1 MYIKG
6 TFLHYG
12 DALDE
17 IFDIRKKVFQDEL
30 GVSEKEERT
39 EDDIDAIH
47 AVAYKIE
54 DEKTPVATGRI
65 IIENG
70 KYKIGRIA
78 VLKEERG
85 KQYGDFIV
93 KMLVNKGF
101 LSGAEEVYVGALKHA
116 ISFYKKIGFEE
127 CGEPYTD
134 MGMLHYPMKISQGG
148 VCKKCSQT

>member
-1 MYIKG
+1 MY
-6 TFLHYG
+6 
-12 DALDE
+12 A
-17 IFDIRKKVFQDEL
+17 IR
-30 GVSEKEERT
+30 SYY
-39 EDDIDAIH
+39 A
-47 AVAYKIE
+47 
-54 DEKTPVATGRI
+54 VATGRI

-148 VCKKCSQT
+148 VCVITSYSIHYTKLYELQIRI